1 MKCFWNIV
9 TQQGT
14 NQQLLVPKWGLPQPL
29 CLRTKFRFLHSMSS
43 ILNREDF
50 ILNSD
55 SGKFIVKKDELLV
68 GNVRMVHRDERIFD
82 QPHKFLPARFENK
95 VKFYSSLRFEE

>member
-1 MKCFWNIV
+1 MGITSASMSEDKV
-9 TQQGT
+9 S
-14 NQQLLVPKWGLPQPL
+14 
-29 CLRTKFRFLHSMSS
+29 FLTFHMSS

>member
-1 MKCFWNIV
+1 
-9 TQQGT
+9 
-14 NQQLLVPKWGLPQPL
+14 
-29 CLRTKFRFLHSMSS
+29 MSS

-95 VKFYSSLRFEE
+95 VKFYSSLRFEEKWGQMSFGAESKMEYLTSYKNEVG

>member
-1 MKCFWNIV
+1 MSEDKV
-9 TQQGT
+9 S
-14 NQQLLVPKWGLPQPL
+14 
-29 CLRTKFRFLHSMSS
+29 FLTFHMSS

-82 QPHKFLPARFENK
+82 QPHKFSPARFENK

>member
-1 MKCFWNIV
+1 MEITSASTSEDKV
-9 TQQGT
+9 S
-14 NQQLLVPKWGLPQPL
+14 
-29 CLRTKFRFLHSMSS
+29 FLTFHMSS

>member
-1 MKCFWNIV
+1 
-9 TQQGT
+9 
-14 NQQLLVPKWGLPQPL
+14 
-29 CLRTKFRFLHSMSS
+29 MSS

-95 VKFYSSLRFEE
+95 VKFYSS

>member
-1 MKCFWNIV
+1 MVITSASMSEDKV
-9 TQQGT
+9 S
-14 NQQLLVPKWGLPQPL
+14 
-29 CLRTKFRFLHSMSS
+29 FLTFHMSS

>member
-1 MKCFWNIV
+1 MEITSASMSEDKV
-9 TQQGT
+9 S
-14 NQQLLVPKWGLPQPL
+14 
-29 CLRTKFRFLHSMSS
+29 FLTFHMSS